1 MNKYVERLYNGIW
14 KENPIFVQMLGLC
27 PTLAV
32 TTSAINGVGMGLST
46 TAVLV
51 AANILIAMLRKI
63 IPDGVRLPAEIVVVA
78 SFVTIV
84 DMLMEGFVPDLY
96 ASLGLYIPLIVVNCI
111 ILGRAEAYAMKNG
124 PVLSAFDGI
133 GMGLGFTV
141 ALALI
146 GSFRELLGAGT
157 IFGVQVMPAAFQPIS
172 IFILAPGAFFVRKK
186 RHWIKT
192 VSQEEKFEH
201 YLSEL
206 SAAYG
211 KQKNIEEA
219 VAEVEESH
227 TVTLPTEH
235 SYVRIYGAMC
245 AVIREDGDM
254 LSDGYSVFQRNL
266 QYLKE
271 EIRENLLLCKSKMHG
286 FTGLDVLSVLPV
298 CFLPVVRLWAV
309 RVSEGLSAY
318 YSGSYG
324 MLTTVLLFAA
334 TIGIYGLI
342 LWLFL
347 PDEEQKDRYR
357 LEKWLLQ
364 FPWMAYLLDVYVSRH
379 YTKCLKKNEQ
389 IKQLQGFGNVRAF
402 LMKKVCFFAAAL
414 LGSVLFL
421 MVYQNAERSQIL
433 TQIKIPSYQLMMMPE
448 RAREQV
454 KRQYQELAAQMAT
467 EGLKMDQEAFQEHL
481 EQSAVWEELKQELSL
496 TDNTQGTEEIAE
508 ALFLQV
514 RAYYEIRI
522 VWYHILFIA
531 VVSILAF
538 QIPEIFL
545 VADQWKSREKRMSEC
560 LRLQTVVLLLIHY
573 EKTTV
578 EEILS
583 QMENF
588 AVLFQSQMA
597 EAVDHFSYDRIRSLQ
612 KLKQE
617 IPDEPVQRICDALE
631 FCEELPV
638 EEAFLNLE
646 DEREYFLKKNMEERK
661 NYQGECIA
669 LAKMAAYLPMFL
681 LIILKLVVP
690 FVAEGL
696 SELHAYSQSMTGF
709 F

>member
-1 MNKYVERLYNGIW
+1 
-14 KENPIFVQMLGLC
+14 
-27 PTLAV
+27 
-32 TTSAINGVGMGLST
+32 
-46 TAVLV
+46 
-51 AANILIAMLRKI
+51 
-63 IPDGVRLPAEIVVVA
+63 
-78 SFVTIV
+78 
-84 DMLMEGFVPDLY
+84 
-96 ASLGLYIPLIVVNCI
+96 
-111 ILGRAEAYAMKNG
+111 
-124 PVLSAFDGI
+124 
-133 GMGLGFTV
+133 
-141 ALALI
+141 
-146 GSFRELLGAGT
+146 
-157 IFGVQVMPAAFQPIS
+157 
-172 IFILAPGAFFVRKK
+172 
-186 RHWIKT
+186 
-192 VSQEEKFEH
+192 
-201 YLSEL
+201 
-206 SAAYG
+206 
-211 KQKNIEEA
+211 
-219 VAEVEESH
+219 
-227 TVTLPTEH
+227 
-235 SYVRIYGAMC
+235 
-245 AVIREDGDM
+245 M

-318 YSGSYG
+318 YYGSYG

-364 FPWMAYLLDVYVSRH
+364 FPGMAYLLDVYVSRH

-421 MVYQNAERSQIL
+421 TVYQNAERSQIL
-433 TQIKIPSYQLMMMPE
+433 TQIKIPSYQLMMLPE
-448 RAREQV
+448 RAQEQV
-454 KRQYQELAAQMAT
+454 KKQYQELVAQVVPET
-467 EGLKMDQEAFQEHL
+467 FKMDQEAFKEHL
-481 EQSAVWEELKQELSL
+481 EQLAVWEELKQELSL
-496 TDNTQGTEEIAE
+496 TESVQGAEEIAE
-508 ALFLQV
+508 ELFLQV
-514 RAYYEIRI
+514 RAYHEIRI
-522 VWYHILFIA
+522 VWYHILFIV

-538 QIPEIFL
+538 QIPELFL
-545 VADQWKSREKRMSEC
+545 VAEQWKSREKRMSEC

>member
-1 MNKYVERLYNGIW
+1 MWIFEGILYVIL
-14 KENPIFVQMLGLC
+14 L
-27 PTLAV
+27 
-32 TTSAINGVGMGLST
+32 
-46 TAVLV
+46 LV
-51 AANILIAMLRKI
+51 
-63 IPDGVRLPAEIVVVA
+63 
-78 SFVTIV
+78 
-84 DMLMEGFVPDLY
+84 
-96 ASLGLYIPLIVVNCI
+96 
-111 ILGRAEAYAMKNG
+111 
-124 PVLSAFDGI
+124 
-133 GMGLGFTV
+133 
-141 ALALI
+141 
-146 GSFRELLGAGT
+146 
-157 IFGVQVMPAAFQPIS
+157 
-172 IFILAPGAFFVRKK
+172 FIRYDRKK
-186 RHWIKT
+186 RLWIKT

-298 CFLPVVRLWAV
+298 CFLPVVRLWAI

-318 YSGSYG
+318 YYGSYG

-334 TIGIYGLI
+334 TIGIYGFI

-347 PDEEQKDRYR
+347 PDEGQKDRYR

-364 FPWMAYLLDVYVSRH
+364 FPWMAYLLDVYVRRH

-421 MVYQNAERSQIL
+421 TVYQNAERSQIL
-433 TQIKIPSYQLMMMPE
+433 TQVKIPAYQLMMLPE

-454 KRQYQELAAQMAT
+454 KRQYQELAAQMVT
-467 EGLKMDQEAFQEHL
+467 EGLKMDQEAFKEHL
-481 EQSAVWEELKQELSL
+481 EQLAVWEELQQELSL
-496 TDNTQGTEEIAE
+496 TENAQGTEEIAA

-514 RAYYEIRI
+514 RAYQGIRI
-522 VWYHILFIA
+522 AWYHILFIV

-538 QIPEIFL
+538 QIPELFL
-545 VADQWKSREKRMSEC
+545 VAEQWKSREKRMSEC

-646 DEREYFLKKNMEERK
+646 DEREYFLKKNMEERR

-709 F
+709 FR

>member
-1 MNKYVERLYNGIW
+1 M
-14 KENPIFVQMLGLC
+14 
-27 PTLAV
+27 
-32 TTSAINGVGMGLST
+32 
-46 TAVLV
+46 
-51 AANILIAMLRKI
+51 
-63 IPDGVRLPAEIVVVA
+63 
-78 SFVTIV
+78 
-84 DMLMEGFVPDLY
+84 
-96 ASLGLYIPLIVVNCI
+96 
-111 ILGRAEAYAMKNG
+111 
-124 PVLSAFDGI
+124 
-133 GMGLGFTV
+133 
-141 ALALI
+141 
-146 GSFRELLGAGT
+146 
-157 IFGVQVMPAAFQPIS
+157 
-172 IFILAPGAFFVRKK
+172 
-186 RHWIKT
+186 
-192 VSQEEKFEH
+192 
-201 YLSEL
+201 
-206 SAAYG
+206 
-211 KQKNIEEA
+211 
-219 VAEVEESH
+219 EESH

-245 AVIREDGDM
+245 AVIREDGDI

-298 CFLPVVRLWAV
+298 CFLPVVRLWAI
-309 RVSEGLSAY
+309 RVSEGLSVY
-318 YSGSYG
+318 YYGSYG

-421 MVYQNAERSQIL
+421 TVYQNAERSQIL
-433 TQIKIPSYQLMMMPE
+433 TQIKIPSYQLMMLPE
-448 RAREQV
+448 RAQEQV
-454 KRQYQELAAQMAT
+454 KKQYQELVAQVVPET
-467 EGLKMDQEAFQEHL
+467 FKMDQEAFKEHL
-481 EQSAVWEELKQELSL
+481 EQLAVWEELKQELSL
-496 TDNTQGTEEIAE
+496 TESVQGAEEFVK

-514 RAYYEIRI
+514 RAYQGIRI
-522 VWYHILFIA
+522 AWYHILFIV

-538 QIPEIFL
+538 QIPELFL
-545 VADQWKSREKRMSEC
+545 VAEQWKSREKRMSEC

>member
-1 MNKYVERLYNGIW
+1 MWIFEGILYVIL
-14 KENPIFVQMLGLC
+14 L
-27 PTLAV
+27 
-32 TTSAINGVGMGLST
+32 
-46 TAVLV
+46 LV
-51 AANILIAMLRKI
+51 
-63 IPDGVRLPAEIVVVA
+63 
-78 SFVTIV
+78 
-84 DMLMEGFVPDLY
+84 
-96 ASLGLYIPLIVVNCI
+96 
-111 ILGRAEAYAMKNG
+111 
-124 PVLSAFDGI
+124 
-133 GMGLGFTV
+133 
-141 ALALI
+141 
-146 GSFRELLGAGT
+146 
-157 IFGVQVMPAAFQPIS
+157 
-172 IFILAPGAFFVRKK
+172 FIRYDRKK
-186 RHWIKT
+186 RLWIKT
-192 VSQEEKFEH
+192 VSQEEEFEH

-298 CFLPVVRLWAV
+298 CFLPVVRLWAI

-318 YSGSYG
+318 YYGSYG

-334 TIGIYGLI
+334 TIGIYGFI

-347 PDEEQKDRYR
+347 PDEGQKDRYR

-364 FPWMAYLLDVYVSRH
+364 FPWMAYLLDVYVRRH
-379 YTKCLKKNEQ
+379 YTKCLQKNEQ

-402 LMKKVCFFAAAL
+402 LMKKVCFFAAAF
-414 LGSVLFL
+414 LGSVLFIA
-421 MVYQNAERSQIL
+421 VYQNAERSQIL
-433 TQIKIPSYQLMMMPE
+433 AQVKIPAYQLMMLPE
-448 RAREQV
+448 RAQEQA
-454 KRQYQELAAQMAT
+454 KRQYQELVAQVVPET
-467 EGLKMDQEAFQEHL
+467 FKMDQEAFKEHL
-481 EQSAVWEELKQELSL
+481 EQLAVWEELQQELSL
-496 TDNTQGTEEIAE
+496 TENAQGMEEIAA

-514 RAYYEIRI
+514 RAYHEIRI
-522 VWYHILFIA
+522 AWYHILFIV

-538 QIPEIFL
+538 QIPELFL
-545 VADQWKSREKRMSEC
+545 VADRWKSREKRMSEC

-646 DEREYFLKKNMEERK
+646 DEREYFLKKNMEERR

-690 FVAEGL
+690 FVVEGL

>member
-1 MNKYVERLYNGIW
+1 MWIFEGILYVIL
-14 KENPIFVQMLGLC
+14 L
-27 PTLAV
+27 
-32 TTSAINGVGMGLST
+32 
-46 TAVLV
+46 LV
-51 AANILIAMLRKI
+51 
-63 IPDGVRLPAEIVVVA
+63 
-78 SFVTIV
+78 
-84 DMLMEGFVPDLY
+84 
-96 ASLGLYIPLIVVNCI
+96 
-111 ILGRAEAYAMKNG
+111 
-124 PVLSAFDGI
+124 
-133 GMGLGFTV
+133 
-141 ALALI
+141 
-146 GSFRELLGAGT
+146 
-157 IFGVQVMPAAFQPIS
+157 
-172 IFILAPGAFFVRKK
+172 FIRYDRKK
-186 RHWIKT
+186 RLWIKT

-206 SAAYG
+206 SVAYG
-211 KQKNIEEA
+211 KQKNIDEA
-219 VAEVEESH
+219 VAEVEETH
-227 TVTLPTEH
+227 KIALPAEH
-235 SYVRIYGAMC
+235 SYARIYGAMC
-245 AVIREDGDM
+245 AIIREDGDI
-254 LSDGYSVFQRNL
+254 LADGYSVFQRNL
-266 QYLKE
+266 KYLKE

-298 CFLPVVRLWAV
+298 CFLPLVRLWAI
-309 RVSEGLSAY
+309 RVSDGLSAY
-318 YSGSYG
+318 YYGSYG

-334 TIGIYGLI
+334 TIGIYGFI

-347 PDEEQKDRYR
+347 PDEGQKDRYR

-364 FPWMAYLLDVYVSRH
+364 FPWMAYLLDVYVRRH
-379 YTKCLKKNEQ
+379 YTKCLQKNEQ

-402 LMKKVCFFAAAL
+402 LMKKVCFFAAAF

-421 MVYQNAERSQIL
+421 AVYQNVERSQIL
-433 TQIKIPSYQLMMMPE
+433 AQVKIPAYQLMMLPE
-448 RAREQV
+448 RAQEQA
-454 KRQYQELAAQMAT
+454 KRQYQELVAQVVPET
-467 EGLKMDQEAFQEHL
+467 FKMDQEAFKEHL
-481 EQSAVWEELKQELSL
+481 EQLAVWEELKQELSL
-496 TDNTQGTEEIAE
+496 TETVQGTEEFVK

-514 RAYYEIRI
+514 RAYQGIRI
-522 VWYHILFIA
+522 AWYHILFIV

-538 QIPEIFL
+538 RIPELFL

>member
-1 MNKYVERLYNGIW
+1 MWIFEGILYVIL
-14 KENPIFVQMLGLC
+14 L
-27 PTLAV
+27 
-32 TTSAINGVGMGLST
+32 
-46 TAVLV
+46 LV
-51 AANILIAMLRKI
+51 
-63 IPDGVRLPAEIVVVA
+63 
-78 SFVTIV
+78 
-84 DMLMEGFVPDLY
+84 
-96 ASLGLYIPLIVVNCI
+96 
-111 ILGRAEAYAMKNG
+111 
-124 PVLSAFDGI
+124 
-133 GMGLGFTV
+133 
-141 ALALI
+141 
-146 GSFRELLGAGT
+146 
-157 IFGVQVMPAAFQPIS
+157 
-172 IFILAPGAFFVRKK
+172 FIRYDRKK
-186 RHWIKT
+186 RLWIKT

-211 KQKNIEEA
+211 KQKNIDEA
-219 VAEVEESH
+219 VAEVEETH
-227 TVTLPTEH
+227 KIALPAEH
-235 SYVRIYGAMC
+235 SYARIYGAMC
-245 AVIREDGDM
+245 AIIREDGDI
-254 LSDGYSVFQRNL
+254 LADGYSVFQRNL
-266 QYLKE
+266 KYLKE

-298 CFLPVVRLWAV
+298 CFLPLVRLWAI
-309 RVSEGLSAY
+309 RVSDGLSAY
-318 YSGSYG
+318 YYGSYG

-334 TIGIYGLI
+334 TIGIYGFI

-347 PDEEQKDRYR
+347 PDEGQKDRYR

-364 FPWMAYLLDVYVSRH
+364 FPWMAYLLDVYVRRH
-379 YTKCLKKNEQ
+379 YTKCLQKNEQ

-402 LMKKVCFFAAAL
+402 LMKKVCFFAAAF

-421 MVYQNAERSQIL
+421 AVYQNVERSQIL
-433 TQIKIPSYQLMMMPE
+433 AQVKIPAYQLMMLPE
-448 RAREQV
+448 RAQEQA
-454 KRQYQELAAQMAT
+454 KRQYQELVAQVVPET
-467 EGLKMDQEAFQEHL
+467 FKMDQEAFKEHL
-481 EQSAVWEELKQELSL
+481 EQLAVWEELKQELSL
-496 TDNTQGTEEIAE
+496 TETVQGTEEFVK

-514 RAYYEIRI
+514 RAYQGIRI
-522 VWYHILFIA
+522 AWYHILFIV

-538 QIPEIFL
+538 QIPELFL

-560 LRLQTVVLLLIHY
+560 LRLQTVVLLLVHY

>member
-1 MNKYVERLYNGIW
+1 MWIFEGILYVIL
-14 KENPIFVQMLGLC
+14 L
-27 PTLAV
+27 
-32 TTSAINGVGMGLST
+32 
-46 TAVLV
+46 LV
-51 AANILIAMLRKI
+51 
-63 IPDGVRLPAEIVVVA
+63 
-78 SFVTIV
+78 
-84 DMLMEGFVPDLY
+84 
-96 ASLGLYIPLIVVNCI
+96 
-111 ILGRAEAYAMKNG
+111 
-124 PVLSAFDGI
+124 
-133 GMGLGFTV
+133 
-141 ALALI
+141 
-146 GSFRELLGAGT
+146 
-157 IFGVQVMPAAFQPIS
+157 
-172 IFILAPGAFFVRKK
+172 FIRYDRKK
-186 RHWIKT
+186 RLWIKT

-298 CFLPVVRLWAV
+298 CFLPVVRLWAI

-318 YSGSYG
+318 YYGSYG

-334 TIGIYGLI
+334 TIGIYGFI

-347 PDEEQKDRYR
+347 PDEGQKDRYR

-364 FPWMAYLLDVYVSRH
+364 FPWMAYLLDVYVRRH
-379 YTKCLKKNEQ
+379 YTKCLQKNEQ

-421 MVYQNAERSQIL
+421 VVYQNVERSQIL
-433 TQIKIPSYQLMMMPE
+433 AQVKIPAYQLMMLPE
-448 RAREQV
+448 RAQEQV
-454 KRQYQELAAQMAT
+454 KKQYQELVAQVVPET
-467 EGLKMDQEAFQEHL
+467 FKMDQEAFKEYL
-481 EQSAVWEELKQELSL
+481 EQLAVWEELQQELSL
-496 TDNTQGTEEIAE
+496 TENAQGMEEIAA

-514 RAYYEIRI
+514 RAYHEIRI
-522 VWYHILFIA
+522 VWYHILFIV

-538 QIPEIFL
+538 QIPELFL
-545 VADQWKSREKRMSEC
+545 VADRWKSREKRMSEC

-696 SELHAYSQSMTGF
+696 SELQAYSQSMTGF

>member
-1 MNKYVERLYNGIW
+1 MWIFEGILYVIL
-14 KENPIFVQMLGLC
+14 L
-27 PTLAV
+27 
-32 TTSAINGVGMGLST
+32 
-46 TAVLV
+46 LV
-51 AANILIAMLRKI
+51 
-63 IPDGVRLPAEIVVVA
+63 
-78 SFVTIV
+78 
-84 DMLMEGFVPDLY
+84 
-96 ASLGLYIPLIVVNCI
+96 
-111 ILGRAEAYAMKNG
+111 
-124 PVLSAFDGI
+124 
-133 GMGLGFTV
+133 
-141 ALALI
+141 
-146 GSFRELLGAGT
+146 
-157 IFGVQVMPAAFQPIS
+157 
-172 IFILAPGAFFVRKK
+172 FIRYDRKK
-186 RHWIKT
+186 RLWIKT

-206 SAAYG
+206 SATYG

-298 CFLPVVRLWAV
+298 CFLPVVRLWAI

-318 YSGSYG
+318 YYGSYG

-421 MVYQNAERSQIL
+421 TVYQNAERSQIL
-433 TQIKIPSYQLMMMPE
+433 TQIKIPSYQLMMLPE
-448 RAREQV
+448 RAQEQV
-454 KRQYQELAAQMAT
+454 KKQYQELVAQVVPET
-467 EGLKMDQEAFQEHL
+467 FKMDQEAFKEHL
-481 EQSAVWEELKQELSL
+481 EQLVVWEELKQELSL
-496 TDNTQGTEEIAE
+496 TESVQGAEEFVK

-514 RAYYEIRI
+514 RAYQGKRDEI
-522 VWYHILFIA
+522 
-531 VVSILAF
+531 S
-538 QIPEIFL
+538 
-545 VADQWKSREKRMSEC
+545 
-560 LRLQTVVLLLIHY
+560 
-573 EKTTV
+573 
-578 EEILS
+578 
-583 QMENF
+583 
-588 AVLFQSQMA
+588 
-597 EAVDHFSYDRIRSLQ
+597 
-612 KLKQE
+612 
-617 IPDEPVQRICDALE
+617 
-631 FCEELPV
+631 
-638 EEAFLNLE
+638 
-646 DEREYFLKKNMEERK
+646 
-661 NYQGECIA
+661 
-669 LAKMAAYLPMFL
+669 
-681 LIILKLVVP
+681 
-690 FVAEGL
+690 
-696 SELHAYSQSMTGF
+696 
-709 F
+709 

>member
-1 MNKYVERLYNGIW
+1 
-14 KENPIFVQMLGLC
+14 
-27 PTLAV
+27 
-32 TTSAINGVGMGLST
+32 
-46 TAVLV
+46 
-51 AANILIAMLRKI
+51 
-63 IPDGVRLPAEIVVVA
+63 
-78 SFVTIV
+78 
-84 DMLMEGFVPDLY
+84 
-96 ASLGLYIPLIVVNCI
+96 
-111 ILGRAEAYAMKNG
+111 
-124 PVLSAFDGI
+124 
-133 GMGLGFTV
+133 
-141 ALALI
+141 
-146 GSFRELLGAGT
+146 
-157 IFGVQVMPAAFQPIS
+157 
-172 IFILAPGAFFVRKK
+172 
-186 RHWIKT
+186 
-192 VSQEEKFEH
+192 
-201 YLSEL
+201 
-206 SAAYG
+206 
-211 KQKNIEEA
+211 
-219 VAEVEESH
+219 
-227 TVTLPTEH
+227 
-235 SYVRIYGAMC
+235 
-245 AVIREDGDM
+245 
-254 LSDGYSVFQRNL
+254 
-266 QYLKE
+266 
-271 EIRENLLLCKSKMHG
+271 
-286 FTGLDVLSVLPV
+286 
-298 CFLPVVRLWAV
+298 
-309 RVSEGLSAY
+309 
-318 YSGSYG
+318 
-324 MLTTVLLFAA
+324 
-334 TIGIYGLI
+334 
-342 LWLFL
+342 
-347 PDEEQKDRYR
+347 
-357 LEKWLLQ
+357 
-364 FPWMAYLLDVYVSRH
+364 
-379 YTKCLKKNEQ
+379 
-389 IKQLQGFGNVRAF
+389 
-402 LMKKVCFFAAAL
+402 
-414 LGSVLFL
+414 
-421 MVYQNAERSQIL
+421 
-433 TQIKIPSYQLMMMPE
+433 
-448 RAREQV
+448 
-454 KRQYQELAAQMAT
+454 MAT

-481 EQSAVWEELKQELSL
+481 EQSVVWEELKQELSL
-496 TDNTQGTEEIAE
+496 TDNMQGTEEIAE

-514 RAYYEIRI
+514 RAYHEIRI

-545 VADQWKSREKRMSEC
+545 VADQWKSREKRMNEC

>member
-1 MNKYVERLYNGIW
+1 MWIFEGILYVIL
-14 KENPIFVQMLGLC
+14 L
-27 PTLAV
+27 
-32 TTSAINGVGMGLST
+32 
-46 TAVLV
+46 LV
-51 AANILIAMLRKI
+51 
-63 IPDGVRLPAEIVVVA
+63 
-78 SFVTIV
+78 
-84 DMLMEGFVPDLY
+84 
-96 ASLGLYIPLIVVNCI
+96 
-111 ILGRAEAYAMKNG
+111 
-124 PVLSAFDGI
+124 
-133 GMGLGFTV
+133 
-141 ALALI
+141 
-146 GSFRELLGAGT
+146 
-157 IFGVQVMPAAFQPIS
+157 
-172 IFILAPGAFFVRKK
+172 FIRYDRKK
-186 RHWIKT
+186 RLWIKT

-206 SAAYG
+206 SATYG

-245 AVIREDGDM
+245 AVIREDGDI

-298 CFLPVVRLWAV
+298 CFLPVVRLWAIQ
-309 RVSEGLSAY
+309 VSEGLSAY
-318 YSGSYG
+318 YYGSYG

-421 MVYQNAERSQIL
+421 TVYQNAERSQIL
-433 TQIKIPSYQLMMMPE
+433 TQIKIPSYQLMMLPE
-448 RAREQV
+448 RAQEQV
-454 KRQYQELAAQMAT
+454 KKQYQELVAQVVPET
-467 EGLKMDQEAFQEHL
+467 FKMDQEAFKEHL
-481 EQSAVWEELKQELSL
+481 EQLAVWEELKQELSL
-496 TDNTQGTEEIAE
+496 TESVQGAEEFVK

-514 RAYYEIRI
+514 RAYQGIRI
-522 VWYHILFIA
+522 AWYHILFIV

-538 QIPEIFL
+538 QIPELFL
-545 VADQWKSREKRMSEC
+545 VAEQWKSREKRMSEC

-578 EEILS
+578 EEILC

-669 LAKMAAYLPMFL
+669 LAKMSAYLPVSYTHL
-681 LIILKLVVP
+681 TLPTTPYV
-690 FVAEGL
+690 
-696 SELHAYSQSMTGF
+696 
-709 F
+709 

>member
-1 MNKYVERLYNGIW
+1 MWIFEGILYVIL
-14 KENPIFVQMLGLC
+14 L
-27 PTLAV
+27 
-32 TTSAINGVGMGLST
+32 
-46 TAVLV
+46 LV
-51 AANILIAMLRKI
+51 
-63 IPDGVRLPAEIVVVA
+63 
-78 SFVTIV
+78 
-84 DMLMEGFVPDLY
+84 
-96 ASLGLYIPLIVVNCI
+96 
-111 ILGRAEAYAMKNG
+111 
-124 PVLSAFDGI
+124 
-133 GMGLGFTV
+133 
-141 ALALI
+141 
-146 GSFRELLGAGT
+146 
-157 IFGVQVMPAAFQPIS
+157 
-172 IFILAPGAFFVRKK
+172 FIRYDRKK
-186 RHWIKT
+186 RLWIKT
-192 VSQEEKFEH
+192 VSQEETFEH

-298 CFLPVVRLWAV
+298 CFLPVVRLWAI

-318 YSGSYG
+318 YYGSYG

-334 TIGIYGLI
+334 TIGIYGFI

-347 PDEEQKDRYR
+347 PDEGQKDRYR

-364 FPWMAYLLDVYVSRH
+364 FPWMAYLLDVYVRRH
-379 YTKCLKKNEQ
+379 YTKCLQKNEQ

-402 LMKKVCFFAAAL
+402 LMKKVCFFAAAF

-421 MVYQNAERSQIL
+421 AVYQNVERSQIL
-433 TQIKIPSYQLMMMPE
+433 AQVKIPVYQLMMLPE
-448 RAREQV
+448 RAQEQA
-454 KRQYQELAAQMAT
+454 KRQYQELVAQVVPET
-467 EGLKMDQEAFQEHL
+467 FKMDQEAFEEHL
-481 EQSAVWEELKQELSL
+481 EQLAVWEELKQELSL
-496 TDNTQGTEEIAE
+496 TENAQGTEEIAA

-514 RAYYEIRI
+514 QAYQGIRI
-522 VWYHILFIA
+522 AWYHILFIV

-538 QIPEIFL
+538 QIPELFQ
-545 VADQWKSREKRMSEC
+545 VADRWKSREKRMSEC

-597 EAVDHFSYDRIRSLQ
+597 EAVDRMHEVRL
-612 KLKQE
+612 
-617 IPDEPVQRICDALE
+617 IPPPQTARPAL
-631 FCEELPV
+631 
-638 EEAFLNLE
+638 
-646 DEREYFLKKNMEERK
+646 
-661 NYQGECIA
+661 I
-669 LAKMAAYLPMFL
+669 
-681 LIILKLVVP
+681 
-690 FVAEGL
+690 
-696 SELHAYSQSMTGF
+696 
-709 F
+709 

>member
-1 MNKYVERLYNGIW
+1 MWIFEGILYVIL
-14 KENPIFVQMLGLC
+14 L
-27 PTLAV
+27 
-32 TTSAINGVGMGLST
+32 
-46 TAVLV
+46 LV
-51 AANILIAMLRKI
+51 
-63 IPDGVRLPAEIVVVA
+63 
-78 SFVTIV
+78 
-84 DMLMEGFVPDLY
+84 
-96 ASLGLYIPLIVVNCI
+96 
-111 ILGRAEAYAMKNG
+111 
-124 PVLSAFDGI
+124 
-133 GMGLGFTV
+133 
-141 ALALI
+141 
-146 GSFRELLGAGT
+146 
-157 IFGVQVMPAAFQPIS
+157 
-172 IFILAPGAFFVRKK
+172 FIRYDRKK
-186 RHWIKT
+186 RLWIKT

-206 SAAYG
+206 SVAYG
-211 KQKNIEEA
+211 KQKNIDEA
-219 VAEVEESH
+219 VAEVEETH
-227 TVTLPTEH
+227 KIALPAEH
-235 SYVRIYGAMC
+235 SYARIYGAMC
-245 AVIREDGDM
+245 AIIREDGDI
-254 LSDGYSVFQRNL
+254 LADGYSVFQRNL
-266 QYLKE
+266 KYLKE

-298 CFLPVVRLWAV
+298 CFLPLVRLWAI
-309 RVSEGLSAY
+309 RVSDGLSAY
-318 YSGSYG
+318 YYGSYG

-334 TIGIYGLI
+334 TIGIYGFI

-347 PDEEQKDRYR
+347 PDEGQKDRYR

-364 FPWMAYLLDVYVSRH
+364 FPWMAYLLDVYVRRH
-379 YTKCLKKNEQ
+379 YTKCLQKNEQ

-402 LMKKVCFFAAAL
+402 LMKKVCFFAAAF

-421 MVYQNAERSQIL
+421 AVYQNVERSQIL
-433 TQIKIPSYQLMMMPE
+433 AQVKIPAYQLMMLPE
-448 RAREQV
+448 RAQEQA
-454 KRQYQELAAQMAT
+454 KRQYQELVAQVVPET
-467 EGLKMDQEAFQEHL
+467 FKMDQEAFKEHL
-481 EQSAVWEELKQELSL
+481 EQLAVWEELKQELSL
-496 TDNTQGTEEIAE
+496 TETVQGTEEFVK

-514 RAYYEIRI
+514 RAYQGIRI
-522 VWYHILFIA
+522 AWYHILFIV

-538 QIPEIFL
+538 QIPELFL

-560 LRLQTVVLLLIHY
+560 LRLQTVVLLLVHY

>member
-1 MNKYVERLYNGIW
+1 MWIFEGILYVIL
-14 KENPIFVQMLGLC
+14 L
-27 PTLAV
+27 
-32 TTSAINGVGMGLST
+32 
-46 TAVLV
+46 LV
-51 AANILIAMLRKI
+51 
-63 IPDGVRLPAEIVVVA
+63 
-78 SFVTIV
+78 
-84 DMLMEGFVPDLY
+84 
-96 ASLGLYIPLIVVNCI
+96 
-111 ILGRAEAYAMKNG
+111 
-124 PVLSAFDGI
+124 
-133 GMGLGFTV
+133 
-141 ALALI
+141 
-146 GSFRELLGAGT
+146 
-157 IFGVQVMPAAFQPIS
+157 
-172 IFILAPGAFFVRKK
+172 FIRYDRKK
-186 RHWIKT
+186 RLWIKT

-206 SAAYG
+206 SATYG
-211 KQKNIEEA
+211 KQKNIDEA
-219 VAEVEESH
+219 VAEVEETH
-227 TVTLPTEH
+227 KIALPAEH
-235 SYVRIYGAMC
+235 SYARIYGAMC
-245 AVIREDGDM
+245 AIIREDGDI
-254 LSDGYSVFQRNL
+254 LADGYSVFQRNL
-266 QYLKE
+266 KYLKE

-298 CFLPVVRLWAV
+298 CFLPLVRLWAI
-309 RVSEGLSAY
+309 RVSDGLSAY
-318 YSGSYG
+318 YYGSYG

-334 TIGIYGLI
+334 TIGIYGFI

-347 PDEEQKDRYR
+347 PDEGQKDRYR

-364 FPWMAYLLDVYVSRH
+364 FPWMAYLLDVYVRRH
-379 YTKCLKKNEQ
+379 YTKCLQKNEQ

-402 LMKKVCFFAAAL
+402 LMKKVCFFAAAF

-421 MVYQNAERSQIL
+421 AVYQNVERSQIL
-433 TQIKIPSYQLMMMPE
+433 AQVKIPAYQLMMLPE
-448 RAREQV
+448 RAQEQA
-454 KRQYQELAAQMAT
+454 KRQYQELVAQVVPET
-467 EGLKMDQEAFQEHL
+467 FKMDQEAFKEHL
-481 EQSAVWEELKQELSL
+481 EQLAVWEELKQELSL
-496 TDNTQGTEEIAE
+496 TETVQGTEEFVK

-514 RAYYEIRI
+514 RAYQGIRI
-522 VWYHILFIA
+522 AWYHILFIV

-538 QIPEIFL
+538 QIPELFL

-560 LRLQTVVLLLIHY
+560 LRLQTVVLLLVHY

>member
-1 MNKYVERLYNGIW
+1 MWIFEGILYVIL
-14 KENPIFVQMLGLC
+14 L
-27 PTLAV
+27 
-32 TTSAINGVGMGLST
+32 
-46 TAVLV
+46 LV
-51 AANILIAMLRKI
+51 
-63 IPDGVRLPAEIVVVA
+63 
-78 SFVTIV
+78 
-84 DMLMEGFVPDLY
+84 
-96 ASLGLYIPLIVVNCI
+96 
-111 ILGRAEAYAMKNG
+111 
-124 PVLSAFDGI
+124 
-133 GMGLGFTV
+133 
-141 ALALI
+141 
-146 GSFRELLGAGT
+146 
-157 IFGVQVMPAAFQPIS
+157 
-172 IFILAPGAFFVRKK
+172 FIRYDRKK
-186 RHWIKT
+186 RLWIKT

-298 CFLPVVRLWAV
+298 CFLPVVRLWAI

-318 YSGSYG
+318 YYGSYG

-347 PDEEQKDRYR
+347 PDEGQKDRYW

-364 FPWMAYLLDVYVSRH
+364 FPWIAYLLDVY
-379 YTKCLKKNEQ
+379 
-389 IKQLQGFGNVRAF
+389 GNVRAF

-421 MVYQNAERSQIL
+421 TVYQNAERSQIL
-433 TQIKIPSYQLMMMPE
+433 TQIKIPSYQLMMLPE
-448 RAREQV
+448 RAREQA
-454 KRQYQELAAQMAT
+454 KRQYQELVAQVVPET
-467 EGLKMDQEAFQEHL
+467 FKMDQEAFKEHL
-481 EQSAVWEELKQELSL
+481 EQLAVWEELKQELSL
-496 TDNTQGTEEIAE
+496 TENAQGMEEIAA

-514 RAYYEIRI
+514 RAYQEIRI
-522 VWYHILFIA
+522 AWYHILFIV

-538 QIPEIFL
+538 QIPELFL
-545 VADQWKSREKRMSEC
+545 VADRWKAREKRMSEC

-646 DEREYFLKKNMEERK
+646 DEREYFLKKNMEERR

>member
-1 MNKYVERLYNGIW
+1 MWIFEGILYVIL
-14 KENPIFVQMLGLC
+14 L
-27 PTLAV
+27 
-32 TTSAINGVGMGLST
+32 
-46 TAVLV
+46 LV
-51 AANILIAMLRKI
+51 
-63 IPDGVRLPAEIVVVA
+63 
-78 SFVTIV
+78 
-84 DMLMEGFVPDLY
+84 
-96 ASLGLYIPLIVVNCI
+96 
-111 ILGRAEAYAMKNG
+111 
-124 PVLSAFDGI
+124 
-133 GMGLGFTV
+133 
-141 ALALI
+141 
-146 GSFRELLGAGT
+146 
-157 IFGVQVMPAAFQPIS
+157 
-172 IFILAPGAFFVRKK
+172 FIRYDRKK
-186 RHWIKT
+186 RLWIKT

-298 CFLPVVRLWAV
+298 CFLPVVRLWAI

-318 YSGSYG
+318 YYGSYG

-334 TIGIYGLI
+334 TIGIYGFI

-347 PDEEQKDRYR
+347 PDEGQKDRYR

-379 YTKCLKKNEQ
+379 YTKCLQKNEQ

-402 LMKKVCFFAAAL
+402 LMKKVCFFAAAF

-421 MVYQNAERSQIL
+421 AVYQNVERSQIL
-433 TQIKIPSYQLMMMPE
+433 AQVKIPAYQLMMLPE
-448 RAREQV
+448 RAQEQA
-454 KRQYQELAAQMAT
+454 KRQYQELVAQVVPET
-467 EGLKMDQEAFQEHL
+467 FKMDQEAFKEHL
-481 EQSAVWEELKQELSL
+481 EQLAVWEELKQELSL
-496 TDNTQGTEEIAE
+496 TENAQGTEEIAA

-514 RAYYEIRI
+514 RAYHEIRI
-522 VWYHILFIA
+522 AWYHILFIV

-538 QIPEIFL
+538 QIPELFL
-545 VADQWKSREKRMSEC
+545 VAEQWKSREKRMSEC